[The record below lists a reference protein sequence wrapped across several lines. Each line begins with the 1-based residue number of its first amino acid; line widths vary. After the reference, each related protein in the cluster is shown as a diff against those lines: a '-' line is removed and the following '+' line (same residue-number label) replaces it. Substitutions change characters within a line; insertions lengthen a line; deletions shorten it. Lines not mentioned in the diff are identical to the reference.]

1 MPLNIDKRIFSFSRY
16 LFFEIISVKFRTSS
30 TKKLMDFLYAIFEK
44 VATKFDIISSNYL
57 NMYQE
62 LVDKELEMVGISQ
75 NDHVIIIGCGS
86 LPITAILVATKTNAQ
101 VTAID
106 NDNFA
111 VKEANKYIR
120 KHHLEDKVKIEQA
133 DGESYPLK
141 RFDIV
146 YLSYGMKNKE
156 NIFKIITNNTK
167 KNSRIIFRTVIGSQ
181 QENKKHTNELSKWFF
196 VKDSIKSKTL
206 PPAGSYLLLRKQ

>member
-141 RFDIV
+141 RFDVV

>member
-1 MPLNIDKRIFSFSRY
+1 
-16 LFFEIISVKFRTSS
+16 
-30 TKKLMDFLYAIFEK
+30 MDFLYAIFEK

-141 RFDIV
+141 RFDVV